1 VKSVTVLLPCL
12 NESETIVVCIDKP
25 RKSLTQLNV
34 SGEVP
39 VADNGS
45 REPCLELA
53 SETLL

>member
-1 VKSVTVLLPCL
+1 MKSVTVLLPCL